1 AGDDNFAAADSVQQ
15 TINVGT
21 SNQTITFPQPDERRI
36 GDAAFQLLASS
47 SSGLAVS
54 YAVKGSA
61 CAVSAIGLVT
71 ILAPGTCDVTAA
83 QAGDSTYAAAASVT
97 RTITIKAGLP
107 GIPHLMS
114 ASPEDSSLIVAY
126 SEPPTDG
133 GSPLVAYVVVATPTT
148 GDAITKSD
156 CSTTTLSCTLVGLT
170 NGTAYRVKVAAVTE
184 AGVGDYSVESEPVT
198 PFVAPQ
204 AVQDLTGVREDTSL
218 QMSWLDP
225 ESLGGG
231 TLLRYDVSIR
241 EKDGDF
247 GAPVAVTTSSVG
259 AIRVM
264 SAPNPSRRHTF
275 TGLRKGTTYEVK
287 IGTVTNLSSAST
299 TENTA
304 QAVVQKMNVADA
316 PRNLSIEAT
325 SETTA
330 VVTWATPLRD
340 GGSPIISYSA
350 TSAAGAC
357 ASASAAA
364 LSCTMTG
371 LALGKSVT
379 VSVKAVTSVGS
390 SDVATATVSLP
401 GRPGAPTITSV
412 KRTLTSAVITWEAPA
427 STGGRTITSYRIG
440 GVSNID
446 TKDTPL
452 CSSTELTCTVHG
464 LNMSAAYNFTAT
476 AFNTFGEGAASKIY
490 FAQAFSAV
498 PSIWG
503 MTSELTGERTLSGL
517 PPAPGRVKVLASGR
531 RSNVTATAPKTT
543 VPITHAIITV
553 ATTTGRVVLRLK
565 VAVDKSNPETSVT
578 IPYSSSKINVAVQF
592 ANAFGVSP
600 MATAGW
606 KPTPTVLRQT
616 DAAANVMRGV
626 TAVRM
631 VPVGKVIGEPVYFI
645 GASSALSA
653 TGKRALAAIAAEAK
667 REGGIINVTG
677 YARKSPTTSNAFI
690 KKVSEQ
696 RALVVANYLA
706 TLGVQQWVR
715 WQGVGAPTTT
725 TGSDTDRRVV
735 VSLSPYEQ

>member
-1 AGDDNFAAADSVQQ
+1 M
-15 TINVGT
+15 
-21 SNQTITFPQPDERRI
+21 
-36 GDAAFQLLASS
+36 
-47 SSGLAVS
+47 
-54 YAVKGSA
+54 K
-61 CAVSAIGLVT
+61 
-71 ILAPGTCDVTAA
+71 
-83 QAGDSTYAAAASVT
+83 
-97 RTITIKAGLP
+97 
-107 GIPHLMS
+107 
-114 ASPEDSSLIVAY
+114 IV
-126 SEPPTDG
+126 
-133 GSPLVAYVVVATPTT
+133 
-148 GDAITKSD
+148 
-156 CSTTTLSCTLVGLT
+156 
-170 NGTAYRVKVAAVTE
+170 
-184 AGVGDYSVESEPVT
+184 
-198 PFVAPQ
+198 
-204 AVQDLTGVREDTSL
+204 
-218 QMSWLDP
+218 
-225 ESLGGG
+225 
-231 TLLRYDVSIR
+231 
-241 EKDGDF
+241 
-247 GAPVAVTTSSVG
+247 
-259 AIRVM
+259 
-264 SAPNPSRRHTF
+264 
-275 TGLRKGTTYEVK
+275 
-287 IGTVTNLSSAST
+287 TVTNLSSAST

-325 SETTA
+325 SETSA

-340 GGSPIISYSA
+340 GGAPIVSYSA
-350 TSAAGAC
+350 TSAAGTC
-357 ASASAAA
+357 ASASAAT

-371 LALGKSVT
+371 LAPGKSVT

-503 MTSELTGERTLSGL
+503 MTSELAGERTLSGL